1 MTTDNETSA
10 FGDTENANTETTQA
24 TRTYTQKEVDDMMA
38 RTKSAVQKKIVSKYE
53 ELGDPDYLREVVS
66 THKKMEQEQALKR
79 GEFDKIMSELASKKD
94 AEIAKRDDIIRQY
107 KIEQPLLNLA
117 AKYKSVNPEQV
128 SQLLRNGL
136 KLNEEGDVE
145 VIDGKTGAPKYNTKG
160 KPYDVDTYVKEFL
173 DSNPHFVGA
182 GPATTNTQGNV
193 GKNVQDSSLELADL
207 DMTRADHRKLY
218 AEARRQGKL

>member
-1 MTTDNETSA
+1 MTDTNIGDTSA
-10 FGDTENANTETTQA
+10 TEAVDTNAQAIKTFTQD
-24 TRTYTQKEVDDMMA
+24 EVNAMMA
-38 RTKSAVQKKIVSKYE
+38 KTKSQLEKKFSSRYE
-53 ELGDPDYLREVVS
+53 ELGDPEYLRDVV
-66 THKKMEQEQALKR
+66 TKHQKMEQEQALKR
-79 GEFDKIMSELASKKD
+79 GEFDKIMADFAAKNAAEL
-94 AEIAKRDDIIRQY
+94 AKRDDIIRQY

-128 SQLLRNGL
+128 SQLLRSGL

-160 KPYDVDTYVKEFL
+160 KPYDVDSYVKEFL

-193 GKNVQDSSLELADL
+193 GKNVQDSTLDLSNL
-207 DMTRADHRKLY
+207 DMTRPDHRKLY

>member
-1 MTTDNETSA
+1 MTDTNIGDTSA
-10 FGDTENANTETTQA
+10 TEAVDTNAQAIKTFTQD
-24 TRTYTQKEVDDMMA
+24 EVNAMMA
-38 RTKSAVQKKIVSKYE
+38 KTKSQLEKKFSSRYE
-53 ELGDPDYLREVVS
+53 ELGDPEYLRDVV
-66 THKKMEQEQALKR
+66 TKHQKMEQEQALKR
-79 GEFDKIMSELASKKD
+79 GEFDKIMADFAAKNAAEL
-94 AEIAKRDDIIRQY
+94 AKRDDIIRQY

-128 SQLLRNGL
+128 SQLLRSGL

-145 VIDGKTGAPKYNTKG
+145 VIDNKTGAPKYNTKG
-160 KPYDVDTYVKEFL
+160 KPYDVDSYVKEFL

-193 GKNVQDSSLELADL
+193 GKNVQDSTLDLSNL
-207 DMTRADHRKLY
+207 DMTRPDHRKLY

>member
-1 MTTDNETSA
+1 MTDTNIGDTSA
-10 FGDTENANTETTQA
+10 TEAVDTNAQAIKTFTQD
-24 TRTYTQKEVDDMMA
+24 EVNAMMA
-38 RTKSAVQKKIVSKYE
+38 KTKSQLEKKFSSRYE
-53 ELGDPDYLREVVS
+53 ELGDPEYLRDVV
-66 THKKMEQEQALKR
+66 TKHQKMEQEQALKR
-79 GEFDKIMSELASKKD
+79 GEFDKIMADFAAKNAAEL
-94 AEIAKRDDIIRQY
+94 AKRDDIIRQY

-160 KPYDVDTYVKEFL
+160 KPYDVDSYVKEFL

-193 GKNVQDSSLELADL
+193 GKNVQDSTLDLSNL
-207 DMTRADHRKLY
+207 DMTRPDHRKLY

>member
-1 MTTDNETSA
+1 MTDQNIGDISA
-10 FGDTENANTETTQA
+10 TEAVDTNAQA
-24 TRTYTQKEVDDMMA
+24 TKTFTQDEVNAMMA
-38 RTKSAVQKKIVSKYE
+38 KTKSQLEKKFSSRYE
-53 ELGDPDYLREVVS
+53 DLGDPEYLREVV
-66 THKKMEQEQALKR
+66 TKHQKMEQEQALKR
-79 GEFDKIMSELASKKD
+79 GEFDKIMADFAAKNAAEL
-94 AEIAKRDDIIRQY
+94 AKRDDIIRQY

-128 SQLLRNGL
+128 SQLLRSGL

-145 VIDGKTGAPKYNTKG
+145 VIDSKTGAPKYNTKG
-160 KPYDVDTYVKEFL
+160 KPYDVESYVKEFL

-193 GKNVQDSSLELADL
+193 GKNVQDTQLDLSKL
-207 DMTRADHRKLY
+207 DMTRPDHRKLY